1 MKNLEEFKSQCDIVK
16 VVSHYVLLEKAGSN
30 YRGLCPFHEEK
41 TPSFYVNVEKG
52 FFHCFGCGA
61 SGDVI
66 EFVKKIENLS
76 FGEAVQR
83 VADLCGIESPLTG
96 KDDEFSKYV
105 KFTQM
110 LSKTYVDMLFSSNGK
125 NALSYLLNERKMS
138 VEDLK
143 RFEIGYAPP
152 NSTVVISAAKKAG
165 FEEQKLFS
173 YGFLSRG
180 RNGSTYEFFRDRII
194 FPIKNSNGKIIAFGG
209 RTIGNAEPKY
219 LNSPENRY
227 FSKSKVLYLFDK
239 AKESIKNFDFAII
252 CEGYMDAIAFHKNGF
267 VNSVAALGVNLTEN
281 HIESIRGLTKNLLLV
296 LDSDRAGVN
305 AMEKLSKI
313 LSKYD
318 LNVKVLTFNDAK
330 DPDEYFRIHNRDDF
344 KETLG
349 GTLDYWEFY
358 VRSIIGKVADLPTA
372 VKKFSDATRWVE
384 SPVLKTT
391 LSRIAAKTLMIDE
404 KEMMYEMKITRSNN
418 LTFEKVKIEQMNF
431 EDSIVYLLFA
441 GDEIR
446 SRLISEIEGAYLSG
460 FTKKIFDLVKEG
472 HTSPQEIIK
481 TLDENESK
489 RFFKII
495 TYDPKI
501 QNVDEAVKMVILR
514 LRERKIKSEIAKLE
528 SEMKRTEDSQKKKI
542 LQNKMLSLYA
552 VLKGKRG
559 DIDGR

>member
-1 MKNLEEFKSQCDIVK
+1 MKSLEEFKSQCDIVK
-16 VVSHYVLLEKAGSN
+16 VVSHYVVLEKAGSN

-41 TPSFYVNVEKG
+41 TPSFYVNAEKG

-76 FGEAVQR
+76 FGEAVQK

-110 LSKTYVDMLFSSNGK
+110 LSKTYTDMIFSPIGK

-138 VEDLK
+138 MEDLK
-143 RFEIGYAPP
+143 EFEIGYAPP
-152 NSTVVISAAKKAG
+152 NSTVTISVAKKVG

-180 RNGSTYEFFRDRII
+180 KNGSTYEFFRDRII
-194 FPIKNSNGKIIAFGG
+194 FPIKNSSGKIVAFGG
-209 RTIGNAEPKY
+209 RAIGNVEPKY

-227 FSKSKVLYLFDK
+227 FSKSKVLYLFDR
-239 AKESIKNFDFAII
+239 AKEKMKSFDFAII

-267 VNSVAALGVNLTEN
+267 VNSVAVLGVNLTEN
-281 HIESIRGLTKNLLLV
+281 HIESIKNFTKNLLLV

-305 AMEKLSKI
+305 AMEKLSKV

-318 LNVKVLTFNDAK
+318 LNVKVLTFTDAK
-330 DPDEYFRIHNRDDF
+330 DPDEYFRVHNRDDF
-344 KETLG
+344 KKTLDG
-349 GTLDYWEFY
+349 ALDYWEFY
-358 VRSIIGKVADLPTA
+358 VRSIIGNTVDLPKA
-372 VKKFSDATRWVE
+372 VKKFADATKWIE
-384 SPVLKTT
+384 SPILKNT

-404 KEMMYEMKITRSNN
+404 KEMMYEMKTIYSNN
-418 LTFEKVKIEQMNF
+418 LTPEKVKIERMSF

-441 GDEIR
+441 GDEVR
-446 SRLISEIEGAYLSG
+446 SRLISEIEDNYLSN
-460 FTKKIFDLVKEG
+460 FTKKIFDLVKDG

-481 TLDENESK
+481 MLDENESK

-501 QNVDEAVKMVILR
+501 QNMDEAVNMIIVR

-528 SEMKRTEDSQKKKI
+528 SEMKSTEDSQKKKI